1 MLYLHLSDTTI
12 EAIETHKSLIGQE
25 KIVATGRKEIPEGLI
40 VEGNIEKPEEVQ
52 NQVKEVLANGYPK
65 PISSGQVSLI
75 IPESQIITKRLN
87 VTQEQLT
94 TEIKNIL
101 GDDLTT
107 FEHFYKVIPQEE
119 KQEILY
125 TGMKRELIEKWQDV
139 LHPLAL
145 SLVFL
150 SGESF
155 ALLAFLQPILT
166 ASDVLLYCH
175 IHKKA
180 GAYFVYD
187 TEGPKVSWSKK
198 ITGKTFAGEA
208 KTQIE
213 KCEKENIHIT
223 KVLLGGEG
231 SIEIPIEEVK
241 EALQKETAKVSD
253 VFETILAGHKIDF
266 TTRGEAKMF
275 FLPVIGAL
283 LLTRKEA
290 IPNFM
295 KDKAIRKETVQ
306 ETSTSLPDE
315 PAQPTGEP
323 SENISSFIPDTIVE
337 YKKTTLFD
345 FLRNKAFFLIM
356 CTAVVVTVLF
366 LGVFLM
372 GKKNTGSFS
381 LFSPPPS
388 STPTPTV
395 IPSATPTPTIDPK
408 LKRSDLKISVA
419 NGTTKNGFAKE
430 IATILEK
437 KGYKNIAKGNADKDT
452 YETTVLLV
460 KEAKKDYVTLLTLD
474 LTDKVKVASTE
485 TLPDESSFDA
495 VVRLGNN

>member
-1 MLYLHLSDTTI
+1 MLYIHFSDSAI
-12 EAIETHKSLIGQE
+12 EAIKTDKSILGQE
-25 KIVATGRKEIPEGLI
+25 KIVATCRKEIPEGLI
-40 VEGNIEKPEEVQ
+40 VEGSIEKPEEVQ
-52 NQVKEVLANGYPK
+52 NELKEVLATGYPK

-75 IPESQIITKRLN
+75 VPESQIITKRFS

-94 TEIKNIL
+94 TEIKNIV
-101 GDDLTT
+101 GDDLTA

-155 ALLAFLQPILT
+155 ALLAFFQPIFT

-175 IHKKA
+175 IHKKT

-198 ITGKTFAGEA
+198 ITEKTFAGEA

-231 SIEIPIEEVK
+231 SIEIPTEEVK
-241 EALQKETAKVSD
+241 EALQKETAKVND
-253 VFETILAGHKIDF
+253 VFETILSGHKIDF

-295 KDKAIRKETVQ
+295 KSVVVTP
-306 ETSTSLPDE
+306 SL
-315 PAQPTGEP
+315 P
-323 SENISSFIPDTIVE
+323 SENISSFIPDPIVE

-356 CTAVVVTVLF
+356 CIAIVVTALF

-381 LFSPPPS
+381 LFSPPPT

-395 IPSATPTPTIDPK
+395 IPSSTPTPTIDPK

-430 IATILEK
+430 IAAFLEK
-437 KGYKNIAKGNADKDT
+437 KGYKNIAKSNADKDT

-460 KEAKKDYVTLLTLD
+460 KEAKKNYVTLLTLD
-474 LTDKVKVASTE
+474 LTDTVVASIE
-485 TLPDESSFDA
+485 TLPDDSTFDA
-495 VVRLGNN
+495 VIRLGNK